1 MVDHMQCAPQRPSD
15 TNFSYPGWFSLN
27 PPCRLEPWAAG
38 ARKCPKGPF
47 LLVLD
52 FTDFFET
59 VGYLP
64 TDSTPKQSYYS
75 EEGQL
80 QKAYFQ

>member
-1 MVDHMQCAPQRPSD
+1 MGSGCAQMPEGP
-15 TNFSYPGWFSLN
+15 
-27 PPCRLEPWAAG
+27 A
-38 ARKCPKGPF
+38 KGPF

-64 TDSTPKQSYYS
+64 SDSTPKQSYYS

>member
-1 MVDHMQCAPQRPSD
+1 MVSRCAQMPD
-15 TNFSYPGWFSLN
+15 
-27 PPCRLEPWAAG
+27 
-38 ARKCPKGPF
+38 GPF

-64 TDSTPKQSYYS
+64 SDSTPKQSYYS